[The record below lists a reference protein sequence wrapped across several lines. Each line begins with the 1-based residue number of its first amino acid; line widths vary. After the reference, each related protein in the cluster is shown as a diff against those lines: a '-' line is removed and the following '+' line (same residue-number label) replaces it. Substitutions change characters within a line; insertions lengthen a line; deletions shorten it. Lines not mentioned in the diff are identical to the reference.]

1 MINKK
6 RKLTQK
12 KIIKKLSKFI
22 KKGDIINCEFDLA
35 KFNQVANISKNK
47 DQFIKFFLD
56 IFRINRKKG
65 TLIIPGFSYSWGK
78 NKKKNFLIGE

>member
-47 DQFIKFFLD
+47 DSIYKIFFRY
-56 IFRINRKKG
+56 F
-65 TLIIPGFSYSWGK
+65 
-78 NKKKNFLIGE
+78 

>member
-56 IFRINRKKG
+56 IFLELIAKKRK
-65 TLIIPGFSYSWGK
+65 IIITVF
-78 NKKKNFLIGE
+78 